1 MKSNKVQRINW
12 DVHQHI
18 TRRNPLHGYKLQMQ
32 THDFLKNKF
41 PMSIEFTNYICFT
54 SESLHLICCK
64 RVTFQTNMT
73 EVINLSSRL
82 HFANNKKT
90 ISTWNF
96 FCVLMFIMLSFNC
109 RIIIETAL
117 HTFTMYTRNN
127 RANNL

>member
-73 EVINLSSRL
+73 EAINLSSRL
-82 HFANNKKT
+82 HFANNNK
-90 ISTWNF
+90 
-96 FCVLMFIMLSFNC
+96 
-109 RIIIETAL
+109 
-117 HTFTMYTRNN
+117 
-127 RANNL
+127 NNLNVKLLLCFDVYNAKLQLSHYYRDCTPYIHNVYAKQSCK